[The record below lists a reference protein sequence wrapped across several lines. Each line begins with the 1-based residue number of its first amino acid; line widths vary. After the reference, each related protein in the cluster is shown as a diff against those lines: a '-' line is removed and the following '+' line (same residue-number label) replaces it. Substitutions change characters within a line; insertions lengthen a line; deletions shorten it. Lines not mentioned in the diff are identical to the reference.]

1 MALIERLLDEAS
13 TEKLTLDQVKAW
25 LKVEYILDDAILEN
39 LKEVAIYEA
48 YNFMQNDFEEI
59 TDEGDLVDIPIP
71 FNVKVCCLMFIA
83 YLYENRG
90 DLATQMPLNCMRL
103 LTPYKKLVGT

>member
-1 MALIERLLDEAS
+1 MGLIERLLDEAS

-25 LKVEYILDDAILEN
+25 LKVEHELDNATLEN

-59 TDEGDLVDIPIP
+59 NEEGDLVDIPIP
-71 FNVKVCCLMFIA
+71 FNVKICALMFIA

-90 DLATQMPLNCMRL
+90 DLPTQLPLNCMRL
-103 LTPYKKLVGT
+103 LNPYKKLVGT

>member
-1 MALIERLLDEAS
+1 MGLIERLLDDAS
-13 TEKLTLDQVKAW
+13 TEKLTIEQVKAW
-25 LKVEYILDDAILEN
+25 LKVEHNMDDAILEN

-48 YNFMQNDFEEI
+48 YNFTQNDFEEI
-59 TDEGDLVDIPIP
+59 GESGDLVDMPIP
-71 FNVKVCCLMFIA
+71 FNIKICCLMFVA

-90 DLATQMPLNCMRL
+90 EIGTQMPLNCTRL